1 MIAQSG
7 QLYTPEL
14 LELAL
19 GLADYPLTEALPLRG
34 DARSPSC
41 GSRVS
46 IGLLLDEADTIAS
59 VGVRSQACAI
69 GQAACAIFANAV
81 VGQNVLS
88 IAEALSQN
96 ETWLQDD
103 GPLPQWPGM
112 KLLERARDYP
122 GRHGAILLPWR
133 AALAALQ

>member
-14 LELAL
+14 LDLAL
-19 GLADYPLTEALPLRG
+19 GLADYPLTDALSLRG

-41 GSRVS
+41 GSTVA
-46 IGLLLDEADTIAS
+46 IGLRVDESGAIES

-81 VGQNVLS
+81 VGQCASS
-88 IAEALSQN
+88 IAEAFTQN
-96 ETWLQDD
+96 ESWLKGD
-103 GPLPQWPGM
+103 GPLPEWPGM
-112 KLLERARDYP
+112 KLLEPAREYP